1 MSQQDDTS
9 LFFYSAG
16 LLVHDYKSGREAPGT
31 CESLGA
37 HSRQRRVGAG
47 TAALA
52 CARVCVFAFTQFISR
67 CDEMFVD
74 L

>member
-1 MSQQDDTS
+1 MSQQDGTS

-16 LLVHDYKSGREAPGT
+16 LLVHDYESGREAPGT

-37 HSRQRRVGAG
+37 LSQQWQ
-47 TAALA
+47 LI
-52 CARVCVFAFTQFISR
+52 ARVCVFGLVQFISR